1 MRHFYHEQG
10 SDEWL
15 RSRCGFITASNFS
28 KLVTTQGA
36 KSKQADTYLNA
47 VIAEREVPIP
57 IDTYKSAAMQEGN
70 DLEDQARSTF
80 ELLHDVRIKQVGLVA
95 LDDHD
100 VGCSPDGLWA
110 DTGIEIKCPQ
120 RSTHIGYRRSGRL
133 PSAYFQ
139 QVQGTMWIMEL
150 DHYWFFSFRPEH
162 KPFIIKVER
171 DDEWIDKASKIIIE
185 AAELVDSETR
195 RLIDGQV

>member
-1 MRHFYHEQG
+1 MRYFYHEQG

-36 KSKQADTYLNA
+36 KSQSASTYLNE

-57 IDTYKSAAMQEGN
+57 IETYQSKEMKEGSER
-70 DLEDQARSTF
+70 EDEARSKF
-80 ELLHDVRIKQVGLVA
+80 ELLHNIEIKQVGMIA
-95 LDDHD
+95 LDDYD

-110 DTGIEIKCPQ
+110 DTGIEIKCPK
-120 RSTHIGYRRSGRL
+120 RGTHTGYRRSGRL
-133 PSAYFQ
+133 PSRYFQ
-139 QVQGTMWIMEL
+139 QVQGTMWILGL
-150 DHYWFFSFRPEH
+150 DHYWFYSYNPVHPDF
-162 KPFIIKVER
+162 KIKVER

-195 RLIDGQV
+195 RLIDG

>member
-36 KSKQADTYLNA
+36 KSKQADAYLNA

-80 ELLHDVRIKQVGLVA
+80 ELLHDVSIKQVGLVA

-185 AAELVDSETR
+185 AAELVDNETR
-195 RLIDGQV
+195 RLINE

>member
-10 SDEWL
+10 SEEWL

-36 KSKQADTYLNA
+36 RSKQAETYLNA

-80 ELLHDVRIKQVGLVA
+80 ELLHNVSIKQVGLVA

-120 RSTHIGYRRSGRL
+120 RSTHIGYRRSGKL

-171 DDEWIDKASKIIIE
+171 DDEWIDKASKLITE
-185 AAELVDSETR
+185 AAEIVKVETR
-195 RLIDGQV
+195 RLINE

>member
-10 SDEWL
+10 SEEWL

-80 ELLHDVRIKQVGLVA
+80 ELLHDVSIKQVGLVA

-100 VGCSPDGLWA
+100 IGCSPDGLWA

-120 RSTHIGYRRSGRL
+120 RSTHIGYRRSDRL

-150 DHYWFFSFRPEH
+150 DYYWFFSFRPEH

-185 AAELVDSETR
+185 AAELVDNETR
-195 RLIDGQV
+195 RLINE

>member
-57 IDTYKSAAMQEGN
+57 IDTYKSSAMQEGN

-80 ELLHDVRIKQVGLVA
+80 ELLHDVSIKQVGLVA

-185 AAELVDSETR
+185 AAQLVNEETR
-195 RLIDGQV
+195 RLINE

>member
-1 MRHFYHEQG
+1 MRYFYHEQG

-57 IDTYKSAAMQEGN
+57 IDTYKSSAMQEGN

-80 ELLHDVRIKQVGLVA
+80 ELLHDVSIKQVGMIA

-110 DTGIEIKCPQ
+110 DTGIEIKCPE
-120 RSTHIGYRRSGRL
+120 RHTHTGYRLDGGL
-133 PSAYFQ
+133 PSEYFQ
-139 QVQGTMWIMEL
+139 QVQGTMWVLGL
-150 DHYWFFSFRPEH
+150 DYYWFYSYNPDHPDF
-162 KPFIIKVER
+162 KLKVER

-185 AAELVDSETR
+185 AAQLADKQTR
-195 RLIDGQV
+195 RLIDG

>member
-10 SDEWL
+10 SEEWL

-70 DLEDQARSTF
+70 DLEDQAALPLSCCTMSASSR
-80 ELLHDVRIKQVGLVA
+80 LV
-95 LDDHD
+95 
-100 VGCSPDGLWA
+100 W
-110 DTGIEIKCPQ
+110 
-120 RSTHIGYRRSGRL
+120 
-133 PSAYFQ
+133 
-139 QVQGTMWIMEL
+139 
-150 DHYWFFSFRPEH
+150 
-162 KPFIIKVER
+162 
-171 DDEWIDKASKIIIE
+171 
-185 AAELVDSETR
+185 
-195 RLIDGQV
+195 

>member
-80 ELLHDVRIKQVGLVA
+80 ELLHDVSIKQVGLVA

-120 RSTHIGYRRSGRL
+120 RSTHTGYRRSGRL

-171 DDEWIDKASKIIIE
+171 DNEWIDKASKIIIE
-185 AAELVDSETR
+185 AAQLVDNETR
-195 RLIDGQV
+195 RLINE

>member
-28 KLVTTQGA
+28 KLVTTQGV

-80 ELLHDVRIKQVGLVA
+80 ELLHDVSIKQVGLVA

-150 DHYWFFSFRPEH
+150 DYYWFFSFRPEH

-195 RLIDGQV
+195 RLIDG

>member
-10 SDEWL
+10 SEEWL

-36 KSKQADTYLNA
+36 KSKQADSYLNA

-57 IDTYKSAAMQEGN
+57 IDTYKSSAMQEGN

-80 ELLHDVRIKQVGLVA
+80 ELLHDVSIKQVGLVA

-185 AAELVDSETR
+185 AAQLVDEETR
-195 RLIDGQV
+195 RLIDG

>member
-57 IDTYKSAAMQEGN
+57 IDTYKSAAMQE
-70 DLEDQARSTF
+70 AT
-80 ELLHDVRIKQVGLVA
+80 
-95 LDDHD
+95 
-100 VGCSPDGLWA
+100 
-110 DTGIEIKCPQ
+110 T
-120 RSTHIGYRRSGRL
+120 
-133 PSAYFQ
+133 
-139 QVQGTMWIMEL
+139 
-150 DHYWFFSFRPEH
+150 
-162 KPFIIKVER
+162 
-171 DDEWIDKASKIIIE
+171 SKIRP
-185 AAELVDSETR
+185 ALPLSCCTMSASS
-195 RLIDGQV
+195 RLA

>member
-1 MRHFYHEQG
+1 MRHFYHKQG

-28 KLVTTQGA
+28 KLVTTQGV
-36 KSKQADTYLNA
+36 KSQSANTYINE
-47 VIAEREVPIP
+47 VIAEREVSIP
-57 IDTYKSAAMQEGN
+57 IDTYKSAAMQEGIE
-70 DLEDQARSTF
+70 LEDQARSTF
-80 ELLHDVRIKQVGLVA
+80 ELLHDVSIKQVGMIA

-120 RSTHIGYRRSGRL
+120 RGTHTGYRLDGGL
-133 PSAYFQ
+133 PSEYFQ
-139 QVQGTMWIMEL
+139 QVQGTMWILEL
-150 DHYWFFSFRPEH
+150 DHYWFYSYNPDHPDF
-162 KPFIIKVER
+162 KIKVER

-185 AAELVDSETR
+185 AAEIVKVETR
-195 RLIDGQV
+195 RLINE